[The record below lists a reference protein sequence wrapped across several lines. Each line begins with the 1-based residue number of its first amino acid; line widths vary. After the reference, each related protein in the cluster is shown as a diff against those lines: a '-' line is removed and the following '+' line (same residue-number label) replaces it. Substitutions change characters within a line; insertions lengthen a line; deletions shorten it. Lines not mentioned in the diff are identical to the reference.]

1 MVLASVS
8 GFTFV
13 QGEKSSIDSPPS
25 DVQID
30 SSFEVLQ
37 EKDVAFDDVYAN
49 TRFEK
54 IWGSLQRVA
63 SLYSIFEV
71 SLEAY

>member
-8 GFTFV
+8 GFAFV

-37 EKDVAFDDVYAN
+37 EKDVTFDNVYAN

-54 IWGSLQRVA
+54 TWGSL
-63 SLYSIFEV
+63 
-71 SLEAY
+71 